1 MKKLMMFAMALLT
14 AAAVTMTPQKSQAS
28 NAVVDVLKVAAVVA
42 LVAIEIDQ
50 MNKCADGQLQYCDY
64 YEYNYSTNTRCEY
77 QTVYSTEVTRA
88 CRDFG
93 RFSTYDCVESR
104 TDKTMYIKTCSGGFQ
119 NRY

>member
-42 LVAIEIDQ
+42 LVAIEIDE
-50 MNKCADGQLQYCDY
+50 MNKCSDGLLQYCDY
-64 YEYNYSTNTRCEY
+64 YDYNRCEY
-77 QTVYSTEVTRA
+77 QTVRSTEVSTS
-88 CRDFG
+88 CRTYG
-93 RFSTYDCVESR
+93 RYSTYDCVESR
-104 TDKTMYIKTCSGGFQ
+104 TDKTMYIKSCTGFQ